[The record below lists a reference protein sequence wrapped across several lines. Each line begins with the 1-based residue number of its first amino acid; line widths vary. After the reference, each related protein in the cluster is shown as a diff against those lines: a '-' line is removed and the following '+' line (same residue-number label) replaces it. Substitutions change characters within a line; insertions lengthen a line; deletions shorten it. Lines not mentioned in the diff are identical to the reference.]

1 MTMIETMMLLLLLTM
16 TLCMLIRFKMT
27 HASNNN
33 NNNNN
38 DARCHLGR
46 ATCWSASGR
55 ATSGCA
61 GG

>member
-33 NNNNN
+33 NNNN